1 MLLVMA
7 LALVQSAV
15 TAQRAVAVTFDDLPV
30 ASALPLSDADRET
43 TTARLLTAL
52 NRRRVPAIGF
62 VNEGKLTESDGSV
75 VPRRVELLQ
84 RWLADGHQLG
94 NHTWSHIDLHKA
106 SLAEYEAN
114 ILRGEVTTKAL
125 LARRGMVPR
134 YFRHPYLHTA
144 KTPAIRDSL
153 DRFLAQHGYRVA
165 PVTIDNSDWVF
176 AAAYDRALASGNDTQ
191 AAQVREEYLGYMLDV
206 VRFYEDQA
214 RTILGREPAQVLLVH
229 ANRLNADSFERLAE
243 MLAERGYR
251 FITLDEAL
259 EDRAYQSKDAY
270 FGDGGITWLHRWA
283 ITAKMPGST
292 FQGEPEVPGWVQR
305 LATQGR
311 ALSY

>member
-7 LALVQSAV
+7 LLVQSAV
-15 TAQRAVAVTFDDLPV
+15 TAQRTVAVTFDDLPV
-30 ASALPLSDADRET
+30 ASALPLNDADRET

-52 NRRRVPAIGF
+52 NNRRVPVIGF
-62 VNEGKLTESDGSV
+62 VNESKLVDESGSV

-84 RWLADGHQLG
+84 RWLADGHELG
-94 NHTWSHIDLHKA
+94 NHTWSHIDLHKVP
-106 SLAEYEAN
+106 LAAYEAD
-114 ILRGEVTTKAL
+114 ILRGEVTTKQL
-125 LARRGMVPR
+125 LARRGQVPR
-134 YFRHPYLHTA
+134 YFRHPYLHTP

-153 DRFLAQHGYRVA
+153 AAFLAQHGYRIA

-176 AAAYDRALASGNDTQ
+176 AAAYDRARARGDDTLASR
-191 AAQVREEYLGYMLDV
+191 VREEYLGYMLEV
-206 VRFYEDQA
+206 IRFYEDQA

-229 ANRLNADSFERLAE
+229 ANRLNADSFDRLAE
-243 MLAERGYR
+243 MMAGRGYR
-251 FITLDEAL
+251 FITLDQAL
-259 EDRAYQSKDAY
+259 EDPAYRSKDAY

-292 FQGEPEVPGWVQR
+292 FQGEPEVPGWVQQ

-311 ALSY
+311 PLSY